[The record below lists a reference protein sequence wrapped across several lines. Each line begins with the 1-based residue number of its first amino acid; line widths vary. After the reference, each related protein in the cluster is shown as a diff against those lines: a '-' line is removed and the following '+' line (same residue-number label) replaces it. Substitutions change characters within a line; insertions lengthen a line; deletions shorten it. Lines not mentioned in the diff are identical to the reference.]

1 MSGDVIKEFLVSL
14 GLQTEGAMD
23 FDNVVGKATMTV
35 AALGAATFAVAGAIF
50 AFTKNI
56 AEQYDALGELAD
68 RTDSAV
74 GELEELSYVA
84 QLTDSSAAAATSSIE
99 GLTRAAGDAALGIGR
114 SKKVFD
120 QLGISVTDANGKL
133 KNSTDLLYEIGD
145 AVKDMERGQQIAILE
160 RLGIDKTMIKSI
172 TTDVG
177 ALRDEFKSVYAAVG
191 LDADEAAE
199 KSSKFMDAVDK
210 LGFVMAAVG
219 KGIAVKFMSK
229 FTGTLDTL
237 RKMVVEMLP
246 QIMRIVLPIISTV
259 LTLADVFMTL
269 AMRAGQAVSTIVGWV
284 MDIISATNDWVL
296 ILGAVAIAWRYLNL
310 AFLATP
316 IGMIISLAA
325 AVALLVDD
333 FMTWQEGGDSL
344 IPWGEWEEQI
354 NIAKAIIGSLKD
366 FLNSWFISLF
376 AIVDAVVNLF
386 RGDFQG
392 ALSSLQ
398 IAFESFFEAF
408 RNLFAPII
416 AFVQEQFDAFVNY
429 LVDVFEPF
437 TPILMAFANLLSFVF
452 LAPINMIKEQFSAAF
467 DWIMTIIDSVMGK
480 INGAVS
486 LAGRAAS
493 ALSGLFSSEDAS
505 PASSVASAA
514 TLGGGGTSAPAA
526 LAPSPS
532 YSAGANQTVNQETNI
547 TIDGANNPQAVGQ
560 AVAGQQ
566 SRVNGDMA
574 RNMMGAAR

>member
-1 MSGDVIKEFLVSL
+1 
-14 GLQTEGAMD
+14 
-23 FDNVVGKATMTV
+23 
-35 AALGAATFAVAGAIF
+35 
-50 AFTKNI
+50 
-56 AEQYDALGELAD
+56 
-68 RTDSAV
+68 
-74 GELEELSYVA
+74 
-84 QLTDSSAAAATSSIE
+84 
-99 GLTRAAGDAALGIGR
+99 
-114 SKKVFD
+114 
-120 QLGISVTDANGKL
+120 
-133 KNSTDLLYEIGD
+133 
-145 AVKDMERGQQIAILE
+145 
-160 RLGIDKTMIKSI
+160 
-172 TTDVG
+172 
-177 ALRDEFKSVYAAVG
+177 
-191 LDADEAAE
+191 
-199 KSSKFMDAVDK
+199 
-210 LGFVMAAVG
+210 
-219 KGIAVKFMSK
+219 
-229 FTGTLDTL
+229 
-237 RKMVVEMLP
+237 
-246 QIMRIVLPIISTV
+246 
-259 LTLADVFMTL
+259 
-269 AMRAGQAVSTIVGWV
+269 
-284 MDIISATNDWVL
+284 
-296 ILGAVAIAWRYLNL
+296 
-310 AFLATP
+310 
-316 IGMIISLAA
+316 
-325 AVALLVDD
+325 
-333 FMTWQEGGDSL
+333 
-344 IPWGEWEEQI
+344 
-354 NIAKAIIGSLKD
+354 
-366 FLNSWFISLF
+366 
-376 AIVDAVVNLF
+376 VVNLF